1 MEHVSRSNVLI
12 FFRSSVVK
20 INDSSKNALWGAP
33 DLAHV
38 NFCKLLRDNS
48 VIVDSIR
55 TGIVIFAT
63 Y

>member
-1 MEHVSRSNVLI
+1 MIQAKLL
-12 FFRSSVVK
+12 FG
-20 INDSSKNALWGAP
+20 GAP